1 MGFTASKIFWW
12 IANPGNLL
20 LLALVFT
27 WLSLMFRWRRI
38 AGLLSFLTAAT
49 ALIIAFAPAREWVLR
64 PLEYRFP
71 PPTLP
76 ERIDGVIVLGG
87 AINSDLSARTGELQ
101 VSDSAERLLSF
112 MELGLRY
119 PKAKL
124 VFSGGSPNVMDDSAR
139 EADYAQA
146 LYTKLGFDVSRIL
159 FERDS
164 RNTVENARFSKL
176 LAAPSAEEKWLL
188 VTSAYHMPRA
198 VGVFRAIDWAVI
210 PYPVDYGVAL
220 ESPYEPAGLL
230 DGLNGVQ
237 WGIREWLGL
246 IYYRASGFT
255 REFFPAP

>member
-20 LLALVFT
+20 LLALTLTFFSM
-27 WLSLMFRWRRI
+27 LFRRRRL
-38 AGLLSFLTAAT
+38 AGLLSFLMAAT

-71 PPTLP
+71 VPSLP
-76 ERIDGVIVLGG
+76 EQIDGVIVLGG
-87 AINSDLSARTGELQ
+87 AINSDLSARTGQLS
-101 VSDSAERLLSF
+101 VGDSAERLLSF

-124 VFSGGSPNVMDDSAR
+124 VFSGGSPNMLDDSAR
-139 EADYAQA
+139 EADFAKELFA
-146 LYTKLGFDVSRIL
+146 KLGFDVSRIR

-176 LAAPSAEEKWLL
+176 LSAPAAGEKWVLI
-188 VTSAYHMPRA
+188 TSAYHMPRA
-198 VGVFRAIDWAVI
+198 VGVFRAIDWPII

-220 ESPYEPAGLL
+220 SGPYEPAGLL
-230 DGLNGVQ
+230 DGLSGVQ
-237 WGIREWLGL
+237 WGMREWLGL
-246 IYYRASGFT
+246 IYYRMSGFT